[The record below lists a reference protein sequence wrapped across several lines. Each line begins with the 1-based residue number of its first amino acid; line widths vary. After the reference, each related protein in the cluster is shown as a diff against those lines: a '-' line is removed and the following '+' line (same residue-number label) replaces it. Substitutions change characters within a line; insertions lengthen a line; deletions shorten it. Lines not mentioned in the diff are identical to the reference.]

1 MPAAQSHGCSNIF
14 RTQICWLT
22 FSEKY
27 IRLVVHIL
35 VLIHRAR
42 VSDSGTNYSKFSQEA
57 VKRGVH
63 SLHKEV
69 PLWLGIVDGINNSTH
84 CMLLC
89 PTPPSNIMTTSLL
102 RTGGFAP
109 VNFLSLSHNCI
120 AFGLSKGRNS
130 FWMGSAPQMES
141 NLSWQKSR
149 TQKFCVV
156 PLAKGRNPFWMGSAF
171 RWNPIYHG
179 KKAGPRNSGLCP
191 SEGRNPFYPGIFY
204 ASAIKKNSRI
214 CLKSVFPVILIT
226 LRSFSVLKG
235 GTHSIL
241 AKRRN

>member
-1 MPAAQSHGCSNIF
+1 MYISY
-14 RTQICWLT
+14 QIEIQCMRYASCTITWMFKYIPYPDLLT
-22 FSEKY
+22 DLSEKY

-35 VLIHRAR
+35 VLIHRVR

-130 FWMGSAPQMES
+130 F
-141 NLSWQKSR
+141 
-149 TQKFCVV
+149 
-156 PLAKGRNPFWMGSAF
+156 
-171 RWNPIYHG
+171 
-179 KKAGPRNSGLCP
+179 
-191 SEGRNPFYPGIFY
+191 
-204 ASAIKKNSRI
+204 
-214 CLKSVFPVILIT
+214 
-226 LRSFSVLKG
+226 
-235 GTHSIL
+235 
-241 AKRRN
+241 

>member
-1 MPAAQSHGCSNIF
+1 MRYASCTITWKFKYIPYPDL
-14 RTQICWLT
+14 LT
-22 FSEKY
+22 DLSEKY
-27 IRLVVHIL
+27 IRLVVHR
-35 VLIHRAR
+35 VR

-120 AFGLSKGRNS
+120 ALPHINARMARK
-130 FWMGSAPQMES
+130 
-141 NLSWQKSR
+141 
-149 TQKFCVV
+149 C
-156 PLAKGRNPFWMGSAF
+156 
-171 RWNPIYHG
+171 
-179 KKAGPRNSGLCP
+179 
-191 SEGRNPFYPGIFY
+191 
-204 ASAIKKNSRI
+204 KNSPNSKKMQKKKI
-214 CLKSVFPVILIT
+214 PKKIKLIH
-226 LRSFSVLKG
+226 G
-235 GTHSIL
+235 QG
-241 AKRRN
+241 